1 MNNQSLEQ
9 ILHGKTVRIDATT
22 EIPMFKYLC
31 RKWMMDTSITR
42 YQVAVQR
49 QMIETARKQLAE
61 LENELVVTYGE
72 KMRTHF
78 ISNEIGNDAKTFL
91 SQKKGIGLMTRTNE
105 DEDPEI
111 VQCIRANKKGGVY
124 GKVMLAG
131 MNILQYE
138 NRTPVEA
145 QPKAMLINLA
155 KSDDSMSGVTTVS
168 KSSHGTISW
177 DKDVQGRE
185 LTSERMKDKIIRSC
199 AKYDIKHEEV
209 KIWAKEN
216 IKDTTNP
223 IHRWN
228 LKQMHELIEWIGGC
242 SSQTYRLV

>member
-22 EIPMFKYLC
+22 EIPMFKHLC